1 MDLATLMSPDVTRA
15 ASLLAWSICLLWAAY
30 VRRWRLTCAFGCLAA
45 ASVLRSTAAATSDK
59 IIVVALAVFAVMLL
73 MSDVRAHAKRR
84 ARDNPPT

>member
-30 VRRWRLTCAFGCLAA
+30 VRRWRLT
-45 ASVLRSTAAATSDK
+45 SVLRSTAAATSDK
-59 IIVVALAVFAVMLL
+59 IIVVAQAVFAVMLL